1 MQLTN
6 YQFDPALAVEIGTKA
21 AFALGILVITWLVAK
36 AAKWA
41 FAKLVDRIGFLSRPT
56 GSGESIGLSLGKI
69 VSLLVWL
76 FGLLAILDVLEL
88 GGVAGPITELLD
100 TVMGYVPN
108 LVGAGLLLFIGLM
121 IAGVVRDI
129 AVTAMQAVDIDKW
142 ANKGGVDEV
151 TGNTTIS
158 KTLGTVIYTLI
169 AIPVAIG
176 ALGVLN
182 IATISVPATNML
194 EMILAAIPNIIA
206 AGILLG
212 IGYLISRFVV
222 GVLTELLGGLG
233 IDGPITALGLLPE
246 GNKASEIVARVA
258 QIGIILFFAIAATRM
273 LGFGELT
280 NILDQVLGLG
290 GKVLFGAVVIAV
302 GFMIANLIAKLIGG
316 ASGGS
321 SMAANVVRYAAI
333 LLFAFMGLQFMGVG
347 EEIVQTAFSA
357 LVIGLAVAGSLAFG
371 LGGRDWA
378 AKKLEQLDK
387 E

>member
-6 YQFDPALAVEIGTKA
+6 YQFDPALAVDIGTKA
-21 AFALGILVITWLVAK
+21 AFALGILVVTWLIAK

-41 FAKLVDRIGFLSRPT
+41 FAKLIDRIGILSRTT
-56 GSGESIGLSLGKI
+56 GSGESIGMSLSKI
-69 VSLLVWL
+69 VSLLIWL

-121 IAGVVRDI
+121 IAGIVRDI

-206 AGILLG
+206 AGVLLG

-222 GVLTELLGGLG
+222 GLLTELLGGLG
-233 IDGPITALGLLPE
+233 VDGPVTALGLLPA
-246 GNKASEIVARVA
+246 GTKVSEIVARVA
-258 QIGIILFFAIAATRM
+258 QVGIILFFAIAATRL
-273 LGFGELT
+273 LGFAELT
-280 NILDQVLGLG
+280 AILDQVLGLG
-290 GKVLFGAVVIAV
+290 GKVLFGAVVIAA
-302 GFMIANLIAKLIGG
+302 GFMIANFIAKLIGG
-316 ASGGS
+316 ADGS

-347 EEIVQTAFSA
+347 EEIVQTAFTA

-371 LGGRDWA
+371 LGGREWA
-378 AKKLEQLDK
+378 AKKLETLDK

>member
-6 YQFDPALAVEIGTKA
+6 YQFDPQLAMEIGTKA
-21 AFALGILVITWLVAK
+21 AFALGILLVTWLVAK

-41 FAKLVDRIGFLSRPT
+41 FAKLIDRIGFLSRPT
-56 GSGESIGLSLGKI
+56 GSGESIGMSLGKI

-100 TVMGYVPN
+100 TVMAYVPN

-121 IAGVVRDI
+121 IAGIVRDI
-129 AVTAMQAVDIDKW
+129 AVTAMQAIDLDKL
-142 ANKGGVDEV
+142 ASKGGVDEV

-182 IATISVPATNML
+182 IATISEPATGML

-206 AGILLG
+206 AGVLLG

-222 GVLTELLGGLG
+222 GVLTELLSGLG

-246 GNKASEIVARVA
+246 GATASNLIARVA

-273 LGFGELT
+273 LGFPELT
-280 NILDQVLGLG
+280 QILDQILGLG
-290 GKVLFGAVVIAV
+290 GQVLFGAVVIAV
-302 GFMIANLIAKLIGG
+302 GFMIANLIAKLVGG
-316 ASGGS
+316 ADGS
-321 SMAANVVRYAAI
+321 SMAASVVRYAAI

-357 LVIGLAVAGSLAFG
+357 LVIGVAVAGSLAFG

>member
-6 YQFDPALAVEIGTKA
+6 YQFDPQLAVEIGTKA
-21 AFALGILVITWLVAK
+21 AFALGILVVTWAVAK

-41 FAKLVDRIGFLSRPT
+41 FAKLVDRIGVLNRPT
-56 GSGESIGLSLGKI
+56 SSGESIGMSLGKI

-100 TVMGYVPN
+100 TVMAYVPN
-108 LVGAGLLLFIGLM
+108 LVGAGILLFIGLM
-121 IAGVVRDI
+121 IAGIVRDI
-129 AVTAMQAVDIDKW
+129 AVTAMQAIDLDKW
-142 ANKGGVDEV
+142 ANKGGVDDV
-151 TGNTTIS
+151 TGNTAIS
-158 KTLGTVIYTLI
+158 TTLGTVIYVLI
-169 AIPVAIG
+169 AVPVAIG

-182 IATISVPATNML
+182 IATISEPATNML

-222 GVLTELLGGLG
+222 GLLSDLLGGLG
-233 IDGPITALGLLPE
+233 IDGPITALGLFPN
-246 GNKASEIVARVA
+246 GTKASDVIARIA

-273 LGFGELT
+273 LGFPELT
-280 NILDQVLGLG
+280 KILDQVLGLG
-290 GKVLFGAVVIAV
+290 GQVLFGAVVIAV

-316 ASGGS
+316 TNGS
-321 SMAANVVRYAAI
+321 SMAASVVRYAAI

-347 EEIVQTAFSA
+347 EEIVQTAFTA
-357 LVIGLAVAGSLAFG
+357 LVIGIAVAGSLAFG

-387 E
+387 D

>member
-6 YQFDPALAVEIGTKA
+6 YQFDPQLAMEIGTKA
-21 AFALGILVITWLVAK
+21 AFALGILVVTWLVAK

-41 FAKLVDRIGFLSRPT
+41 FAKLIDRIGFLSRPT
-56 GSGESIGLSLGKI
+56 GSGESIGMSLGKI

-100 TVMGYVPN
+100 TVMAYVPN

-121 IAGVVRDI
+121 IAGIVRDI
-129 AVTAMQAVDIDKW
+129 AVTAMQAIDLDKW
-142 ANKGGVDEV
+142 ASKGGVDEV

-182 IATISVPATNML
+182 IATISEPATGML

-206 AGILLG
+206 AGVLLG

-222 GVLTELLGGLG
+222 GVLTELLSGLG

-246 GNKASEIVARVA
+246 GATASNLIARVA

-273 LGFGELT
+273 LGFPELT
-280 NILDQVLGLG
+280 QILDQILGLG
-290 GKVLFGAVVIAV
+290 GQVLFGAVVIAV
-302 GFMIANLIAKLIGG
+302 GFMIANLIAKLVGG
-316 ASGGS
+316 ADGS
-321 SMAANVVRYAAI
+321 SMAASVVRYAAI

-357 LVIGLAVAGSLAFG
+357 LVIGVAVAGSLAFG